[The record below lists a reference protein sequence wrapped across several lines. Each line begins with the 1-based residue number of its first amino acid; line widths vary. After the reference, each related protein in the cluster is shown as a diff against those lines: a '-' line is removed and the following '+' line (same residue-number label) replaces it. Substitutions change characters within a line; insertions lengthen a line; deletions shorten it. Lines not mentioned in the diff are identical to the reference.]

1 MRPDIGSLLLCSG
14 DENTR
19 KRIGMVIDQD
29 VYRELHRQVG
39 QGSDCEIE
47 VGAHVAFVQAHL
59 MIVVNPDALRTQI
72 QFAVIVDRKLVQVNA
87 ILSPVG
93 QQVHRVR

>member
-1 MRPDIGSLLLCSG
+1 
-14 DENTR
+14 
-19 KRIGMVIDQD
+19 
-29 VYRELHRQVG
+29 
-39 QGSDCEIE
+39 
-47 VGAHVAFVQAHL
+47 